1 MELLDRYLE
10 AVRKDLPWKRQEDI
24 LAELRANLEAQL
36 EDKESAIGRPLTKE
50 EAEAWVKQLGS
61 PMQMAARYQPQ
72 QYLIGPAFF
81 PIYRLVMRTALLWF
95 IVIYMVVG
103 VIQAA
108 GSEHP
113 GITLLGAAGRLPWQ
127 LLGVAAWITLSFAV
141 TEFIV
146 ARNPGK
152 LPPWP
157 PEWSPSSLPPLDGRP
172 LGQKPRTRTQT
183 IAGLVFSIVCLA
195 FWLLAPIYPYILLG
209 PGAAY
214 LKQIPFEFAP
224 VCWTFYWWVVAISA
238 LQVVWRAV
246 ELALGLWPR
255 PAGINSV
262 AFAALALIPQ
272 SIMLFAPGQACFTL
286 RSTASVMQY
295 GSTLASLNHGIH
307 VVFCIVV
314 VISVLHIL
322 RFGGQLAANARK
334 RSMAQA

>member
-10 AVRKDLPWKRQEDI
+10 AVRKNMPWKRQND
-24 LAELRANLEAQL
+24 LLTELRANLEAQL
-36 EDKESAIGRPLTKE
+36 EDKESVLGRPLTKE

-72 QYLIGPAFF
+72 QYLIGPVLF
-81 PIYRLVMRTALLWF
+81 PIYWLVMRKAFLWF
-95 IVIYMVVG
+95 IVIYVVAS

-113 GITLLGAAGRLPWQ
+113 GSSLLGAAGRLPWQ

-141 TEFIV
+141 TEFV
-146 ARNPGK
+146 AVRIPSK

-172 LGQKPRTRTQT
+172 SGPKPRTRTQAV
-183 IAGLVFSIVCLA
+183 AGLAFNIVGLA
-195 FWLLAPIYPYILLG
+195 FWLLAPIHPYLLLG

-224 VCWTFYWWVVAISA
+224 VCWTFYWCMAAIYA
-238 LQVVWRAV
+238 LQIVWRAV
-246 ELALGLWPR
+246 ELVLGQWPHT
-255 PAGINSV
+255 ASINRV

-272 SIMLFAPGQACFTL
+272 SIMLFAPGHAYFTL
-286 RSTASVMQY
+286 RSTANSVQY
-295 GSTLASLNHGIH
+295 AGALDSLNHG
-307 VVFCIVV
+307 VYVTFCVFVAITLVQLLC
-314 VISVLHIL
+314 
-322 RFGGQLAANARK
+322 FGGQLATNARK
-334 RSMAQA
+334 RSMARA